1 MLLPTQI
8 RMLLAIADP
17 YVSQFVLWFMAFIAL
32 FALMSLASLRRSED
46 AWRKTKQKLE
56 DQIVGQQHDL
66 IRARE
71 SAAAWRL
78 ETQRQ
83 FDAYRADTSKQLTET
98 EQRAAGI
105 QQHLNATMARSW
117 KTEAELRQSLDR
129 ALQLATASPTGV
141 ETNAAPSAS
150 DALEPLQAA
159 LAASQQ
165 KAAAL
170 EQALTL
176 ERFRSRLAVAKAKM
190 RA

>member
-1 MLLPTQI
+1 
-8 RMLLAIADP
+8 MLLAVADP
-17 YVSQFVLWFMAFIAL
+17 YVSQFALWFMAFIAL

-176 ERFRSRLAVAKAKM
+176 QRFRSRRAVAKAKM